1 MTNKRSVSIPG
12 FGHRAP
18 IPGAARV
25 GNLLFSSA
33 ISGIDPETGQPADT
47 ASRQVELV
55 FTHLQALVDA
65 AGTSLDHIGKLA
77 IYVRDNT
84 IRELINEAW
93 LAHFPDPEDRPA
105 RHIQLAEL
113 PGPLHLQIEVIAII
127 PEGE

>member
-1 MTNKRSVSIPG
+1 MTGQRSISIPG

-33 ISGIDPETGQPADT
+33 ISGIDPETGQPADS

-55 FTHLQALVDA
+55 FTHLQSLVDA
-65 AGTSLDHIGKLA
+65 AGTSLAHIGKMA
-77 IYVRDNT
+77 IYVRDNAT
-84 IRELINEAW
+84 RELINEAW
-93 LAHFPDPEDRPA
+93 LQHFPDPDDRPA

>member
-1 MTNKRSVSIPG
+1 MTDKRSISIPG

-33 ISGIDPETGQPADT
+33 ISGIEPKTGQPADSP
-47 ASRQVELV
+47 ARQVELV
-55 FTHLQALVDA
+55 FAHLQSLVDT
-65 AGTSLDHIGKLA
+65 AGTSLAHIGKMVV
-77 IYVRDNT
+77 YVRDNAV
-84 IRELINEAW
+84 RELINEAW
-93 LAHFPDPEDRPA
+93 LHHFPDPDDRPA

-113 PGPLHLQIEVIAII
+113 PGPLHLQVEVIAII

>member
-1 MTNKRSVSIPG
+1 MTGKRSISIPG

-33 ISGIDPETGQPADT
+33 ISGIDPETGQPADS
-47 ASRQVELV
+47 AARQVELV
-55 FTHLQALVDA
+55 FTHLQSLVDT
-65 AGTSLDHIGKLA
+65 AGTSLAHIGKMA

-84 IRELINEAW
+84 IRDLINEAW
-93 LAHFPDPEDRPA
+93 LTHFPNPDDRPA

>member
-1 MTNKRSVSIPG
+1 MSGKRSISIPG
-12 FGHRAP
+12 FEHRAP

-33 ISGIDPETGQPADT
+33 ISGIDPETGQPADS
-47 ASRQVELV
+47 ASRQVELA
-55 FTHLQALVDA
+55 FAHLQSLVDA
-65 AGTSLDHIGKLA
+65 AGTSLAHIGKMA
-77 IYVRDNT
+77 IYVRDNA
-84 IRELINEAW
+84 IRDAINEAW
-93 LAHFPDPEDRPA
+93 LEHFPDPDDRPA

>member
-1 MTNKRSVSIPG
+1 MTGKRSISIPG

-33 ISGIDPETGQPADT
+33 ISGIDPETGQPADG

-55 FTHLQALVDA
+55 FTHLQSLVDA
-65 AGTSLDHIGKLA
+65 AGTNLAHIGKMA

-84 IRELINEAW
+84 IRELINDAW
-93 LAHFPDPEDRPA
+93 LQHFPDPDDRPA
-105 RHIQLAEL
+105 RHIQLADL

>member
-1 MTNKRSVSIPG
+1 MTGKRSLSIPG

-33 ISGIDPETGQPADT
+33 ISGIDPETGQPADDPV
-47 ASRQVELV
+47 RQVELV
-55 FTHLQALVDA
+55 FTHLQSLMEV
-65 AGTSLDHIGKLA
+65 AGTSLAHIGKMA
-77 IYVRDNT
+77 VYIRDNAM
-84 IRELINEAW
+84 RDPINEAW
-93 LAHFPDPEDRPA
+93 LQHFPDPEDRPA
-105 RHIQLAEL
+105 RHIQLADL